1 MFEIFREIKLPDI
14 FTFLNLIFG
23 FAGIYYIFIDLH
35 FSVIFLFTSVLMDGA
50 DGLVAARYGKGMLGE
65 DLDSLADAVSFGVL
79 PALMISVLSPT
90 HLAIAMIFL
99 LMGVLRLAR
108 FNVLK
113 TEDFIGYPITSS
125 ALMIGSIIY
134 LGIDSLS
141 IAVLTLIVSVF
152 MVCDLEYLRIKDP
165 VILSVMA
172 IVIVSSF
179 IVRDAAY
186 VILAAAIFYLLSPI
200 PKKVMQWLEMRK
212 RRRLILKRE

>member
-79 PALMISVLSPT
+79 PALMISVFSPT

-125 ALMIGSIIY
+125 ALMIGSMIY